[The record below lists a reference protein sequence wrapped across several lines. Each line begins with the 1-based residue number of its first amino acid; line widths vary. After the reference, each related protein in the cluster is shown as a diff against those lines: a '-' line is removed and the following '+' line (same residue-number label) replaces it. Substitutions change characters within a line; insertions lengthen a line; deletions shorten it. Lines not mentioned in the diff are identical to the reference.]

1 MIRWI
6 EANAK
11 QRVHNH
17 ETWSYHICTHEN
29 FAFVYNFMTPFK
41 PPSVPKK
48 IVGLQGIITK
58 FSLCS
63 NLPLYISK
71 NPLPTIHVEK
81 PRL

>member
-1 MIRWI
+1 
-6 EANAK
+6 
-11 QRVHNH
+11 
-17 ETWSYHICTHEN
+17 
-29 FAFVYNFMTPFK
+29 MTPFK